1 MKKLFFILTSVFF
14 LLTAARIS
22 FAGDCANVKST
33 PSIKFTTSYG
43 KLKYNTSKSNHQIT
57 AIANQYGIVEQGVFA
72 SGLATVNV
80 NWEIS
85 INTLGK
91 IISDYN
97 ICVVPTSINIH
108 IGFADPTIYL
118 SSKMASDTCEY
129 KVVLRHEQTH
139 QQINKTALDY
149 FLPLFQQA
157 IYKIVAQIPPAHVT
171 NISEIDQATAD
182 MTQVYNKKISP
193 LIEVFKNEL
202 LAEQGKLDNASN
214 YRFESRLCKNFY

>member
-1 MKKLFFILTSVFF
+1 MILFIFA
-14 LLTAARIS
+14 TAQKS
-22 FAGDCANVKST
+22 FAGDCTAVKST
-33 PSIKFTTSYG
+33 PTIKFTTSYG
-43 KLKYNTSKSNHQIT
+43 KLKYNTNKNNQQIT
-57 AIANQYGIVEQGVFA
+57 AIANQYGIVEHGVFA

-97 ICVVPTSINIH
+97 ICVVPTSINVH

-118 SSKMASDTCEY
+118 SNQMSPDTCEY

-149 FLPLFQQA
+149 FLPLFKQA
-157 IYKIVAQIPPAHVT
+157 IYKIVANTPPSSVA
-171 NISEIDQATAD
+171 NISEIDKATTE

-202 LAEQGKLDNASN
+202 LAEQGKLDNTSN
-214 YRFESRLCKNFY
+214 YRFESRLCKDFY